1 MKRNKI
7 ASREEV
13 LILQAALTST
23 MNFLKE
29 HNIQEHSETGQLLTD
44 FQNELTN
51 SIIDVLPG
59 FDNK

>member
-29 HNIQEHSETGQLLTD
+29 HNIQERSETGQLLTD

-51 SIIDVLPG
+51 SIIDVLPD